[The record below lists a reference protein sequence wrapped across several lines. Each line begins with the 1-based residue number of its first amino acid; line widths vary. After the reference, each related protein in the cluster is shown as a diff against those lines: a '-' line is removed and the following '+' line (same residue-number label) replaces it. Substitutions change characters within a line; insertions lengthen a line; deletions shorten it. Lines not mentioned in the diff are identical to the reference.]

1 MAAYITDF
9 IDFKPIF
16 MKKITFL
23 LCTLFSLSLSFG
35 QNGWT
40 RTDEAKVTMLTKVN
54 RSSFPTSFQLFHL
67 DIEQFKKDL
76 EGAPVR
82 GSFSGRSK
90 QLIYLPNENG
100 VLERF
105 YVMET
110 PIMEPEL
117 ARKFPMI
124 KSYAAQGVDDSNSIA
139 RFSVTQFGLHNM
151 TLSPG
156 KSALYIDPYT
166 EDRANYIVYTKSA
179 IGDEPQN
186 FECLLAEDITLP
198 SLENEI
204 LTENS
209 VNAADDSKL
218 RTYRLALSCT
228 GEYGFLFA
236 GAGTVEQKKAN
247 IQAQMA
253 ITMTRVNGVYEK
265 DLAITM
271 IFVANN
277 DLLIY
282 FNGATD
288 PWTGEYNTKTA
299 QTIDAAIG
307 LENYDIGHNFNTS
320 GGGNAGCIGCV
331 CSTSTNPFGNNST
344 HKGRGFT
351 GRSNPTG
358 DAFDI
363 DYVAHEMGHQ
373 FGGYHTQSSSNC
385 ISGSGTTEVEPG
397 SGSTIMGYAGICPSN
412 VQNNSDA
419 YFHYV
424 TIRDITDNVKSGV
437 SSSCAQITS
446 FSNVTPV
453 INPTPDYVI
462 PISTPFVLTGSA
474 TDADGDVLNYTW
486 EQNDPEPYNQA
497 TGSAPNELK
506 VTGPLFRS
514 IAGTTN
520 SSRFFPRKNTILAG
534 QTANTWE
541 VLPGL
546 SRVMNFALTVRD
558 NVAGGAQTATD
569 EMKVTVSDL
578 AGPFAITSQNSF
590 VSYPVGTN
598 QIVNWSVAATNLAPV
613 NTRFVDI
620 YLSIDNGA
628 SFPLLLA
635 SKVPND
641 GSETITIPNLIGSTN
656 RIMVKGYDNI
666 FFDISNTTFAIT
678 APSSGFAL
686 AFSGTEGEQNKAVC
700 KGGALTYT
708 MPFSTYGGF
717 SAETTFTAINLPAGI
732 TASFAPASTTS
743 NTNVIMTLTVS
754 TNAVAQLNTINVQAI
769 SGSTVKNVNVYADIL
784 DSDFSAITLSSPT
797 NSAVIAPDAVNFNWT
812 ASTGATSY
820 EIQVATDSNF
830 TSIIENATVSTN
842 SYTSSTLESIKTY
855 YWRVQPKNEGCSAS
869 YSTASVFSTIFCG
882 FANSANVPVTIPTTI
897 STVTSTI
904 TIDALDSVTIN
915 DANVQLNISHS
926 YISDLNVKLTSP
938 NGTQVQ
944 LFVGQCG
951 SSANINATFDDGGV
965 ALVCG
970 SNPAISGTL
979 IPAQA
984 LSAFNGQV
992 SQGVWTL
999 TVADAFNVDGGAI
1012 NSWGINFCS
1021 PTPPLDVA
1029 KNELSSLMVYPNPNN
1044 GSFNVK
1050 FENTATDKV
1059 QLDVY
1064 DMSGRNIYKRNFN
1077 SQGSFNENIQLN
1089 SIQSGVYLLSIF
1101 DGERSQ
1107 VQRVIVK

>member
-1 MAAYITDF
+1 MEPPINDF
-9 IDFKPIF
+9 RDFKPIL

-23 LCTLFSLSLSFG
+23 LITIFSLSVCFG
-35 QNGWT
+35 QSAWT
-40 RTDEAKVTMLTKVN
+40 KTDETKVSMLAKVN
-54 RSSFPTSFQLFHL
+54 RSSNPTTFQLFHL
-67 DIEQFKKDL
+67 DIEQFKQDL

-105 YVMET
+105 YVTET

-124 KSYAAQGVDDSNSIA
+124 KSYAAQGVDHPGATA
-139 RFSVTQFGLHNM
+139 RFSVTQLGLHNM
-151 TLSPG
+151 TLTPG
-156 KSALYIDPYT
+156 KSTLYIDPFT

-186 FECLLAEDITLP
+186 FACLLAENNALP
-198 SLENEI
+198 SLENET
-204 LTENS
+204 LSSNS

-228 GEYGFLFA
+228 GEYGVLFA
-236 GAGTVEQKKAN
+236 GTGTTQQKKAN

-282 FNGATD
+282 FNSTTD

-307 LENYDIGHNFNTS
+307 LANYDIGHNFNTS

-331 CSTSTNPFGNNST
+331 CSSTTSASSNN

-385 ISGSGTTEVEPG
+385 ISGSGSTEVEPG
-397 SGSTIMGYAGICPSN
+397 SGSTVMGYAGICPSN

-424 TIRDITDNVKSGV
+424 SIRDITNNVKSGV
-437 SSSCAQITS
+437 SSSCAQITT
-446 FSNVTPV
+446 FSNTAPV
-453 INPTPDYVI
+453 INPIKDYII

-474 TDADGDVLNYTW
+474 TDLDGDVLNYTW
-486 EQNDPEPYNQA
+486 EQNDPENYNLA
-497 TGSAPNELK
+497 TASAPTEFK
-506 VTGPLFRS
+506 ASGPLFRS

-520 SSRFFPRKNTILAG
+520 PSRFFPNKNTILSG
-534 QTANTWE
+534 LIANTWE

-590 VSYPVGTN
+590 VSYVAGSN
-598 QIVNWSVAATNLAPV
+598 QIVNWNVAATNAAPV
-613 NTRFVDI
+613 NTKFVDI
-620 YLSIDNGA
+620 YLSTDNGTT
-628 SFPLLLA
+628 FPILLA
-635 SKVPND
+635 SQVPND
-641 GSETITIPNLIGSTN
+641 GSETITIPNLIGSAN

-666 FFDISNTTFAIT
+666 FFDISNTTFSIT
-678 APSSGFAL
+678 APSSSFAL
-686 AFSGTEGEQNKAVC
+686 AFSGIEGEQNKAVC
-700 KGGALTYT
+700 KGSSMTYT
-708 MPFSTYGGF
+708 LPFSTYGGF
-717 SAETTFTAINLPAGI
+717 NAVTTFSATNLPTGI
-732 TASFAPASTTS
+732 TASFAPSTATAS
-743 NTNVIMTLTVS
+743 TNVIMTLTVS
-754 TNAVAQLNTINVQAI
+754 TNAVAQLSTINVQAV
-769 SGSTVKNVNVYADIL
+769 SGSTVKNVNFYVTVL
-784 DSDFSAITLSSPT
+784 NSDFTAVTLTSPV
-797 NSAVIAPDAVNFNWT
+797 NAAVIAPDAVNFTWS
-812 ASTGATSY
+812 ASTGATNY
-820 EIQVATDSNF
+820 EIQIATDSNF
-830 TSIIENATVSTN
+830 TSIIENATVPTN
-842 SYTSSTLESIKTY
+842 SYTSSTLENVKTY
-855 YWRVQPKNEGCSAS
+855 YWRIQPRNEGCAAA
-869 YSTASVFSTIFCG
+869 YSTASVFSTLFCG
-882 FANSANVPVTIPTTI
+882 FANSVNVPVTIPATI

-904 TIDALDSVTIN
+904 TIDALNSVTIN
-915 DANVQLNISHS
+915 DVNVQLNISHS
-926 YISDLNVKLTSP
+926 YVSDLNVKLTSP

-944 LFVGQCG
+944 LFSNQCTT
-951 SSANINATFDDGGV
+951 NDNVNATFDDSGV

-970 SNPAISGTL
+970 TNPAISGIL
-979 IPAQA
+979 IPSQA

-999 TVADAFNVDGGAI
+999 TVADTFNQDGGTI

-1021 PTPPLDVA
+1021 ATVPLDVT
-1029 KNELSSLMVYPNPNN
+1029 KNESLSLMVYPNPNN
-1044 GSFNVK
+1044 GNFNVK
-1050 FENTATDKV
+1050 FENAATDQV
-1059 QLDVY
+1059 QIDVY
-1064 DMSGRNIYKRNFN
+1064 DMSGRSIYKRNFN
-1077 SQGSFNENIQLN
+1077 SQGNFNENIQLN
-1089 SIQSGVYLLSIF
+1089 AIQTGVYLLSIF
-1101 DGERSQ
+1101 DGERTQ
-1107 VQRVIVK
+1107 VQRIIIK